1 MSTLL
6 KLPDLLYLEILSFA
20 EDKEKLEFAKISKY
34 VSRQIVKFV
43 RQVKMMNSSNDRI
56 FQDKAYRDKLLG
68 LINNPSKQLQ
78 FACLNA
84 PYNLPGPETKLSF
97 AFLQIHMGSCRF
109 LSLPSWIDRV
119 PRLGLIPISRG
130 SADKTSA
137 FLRSYIEEVNQSNM
151 GVKEFAL
158 TYNCREVVDVPVV
171 KGLESL
177 EVTFAPILKL
187 EGLHLSDYTSLHSLT
202 LVFCPGIE
210 DINCLGRIPTLTL
223 SQCDNIH
230 DISSLNYNNIIKIIK
245 CNRISN
251 YSKAFQYSKYIEI
264 YLGEASS
271 VALEHSLLG
280 PLQEAIRLT
289 IFVHK
294 NFEINKLPTLEI
306 NAPLLKRLEISNYRC
321 LPSSISILSP
331 NCIIVL
337 KLSNCSESGINLVDF
352 TELRVIEI
360 DQMQISSLEGITT
373 KLLSA
378 KISQCDL
385 ITDFSFLSQCNS
397 IQILDCDSL
406 MINSINLERVKYLK
420 VKPKHQS
427 MSLLEYNG
435 VTSLEITL
443 PTELDE
449 LIQLRSLKDLV
460 LHCCSEHFLLND
472 SHQQALLMQAV
483 HIQRVVLVLVTI
495 KAFPLDDFWRLSPL
509 RFTFTFERKPLPFRS
524 YGPYCDFIPQFRE
537 RREEYIL
544 LRQT

>member
-68 LINNPSKQLQ
+68 LIDNPSKQLQ

-187 EGLHLSDYTSLHSLT
+187 EGLHLSDYTS
-202 LVFCPGIE
+202 
-210 DINCLGRIPTLTL
+210 
-223 SQCDNIH
+223 
-230 DISSLNYNNIIKIIK
+230 
-245 CNRISN
+245 
-251 YSKAFQYSKYIEI
+251 
-264 YLGEASS
+264 EASS

-385 ITDFSFLSQCNS
+385 ITDFSFLSQSNS